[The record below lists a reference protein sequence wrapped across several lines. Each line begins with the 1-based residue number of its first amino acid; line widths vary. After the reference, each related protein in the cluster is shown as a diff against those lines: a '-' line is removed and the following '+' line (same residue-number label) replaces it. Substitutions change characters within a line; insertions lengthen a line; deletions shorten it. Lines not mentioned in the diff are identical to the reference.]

1 MYYFECKGKFL
12 YFSYNYYLY
21 TVDVKPTRRT
31 FVITDNL
38 STTSLCGAPV
48 RITKLIQ
55 VYADNSY
62 TFKTKQASSVY
73 NCTTR
78 F

>member
-12 YFSYNYYLY
+12 YFLYYYYLY
-21 TVDVKPTRRT
+21 NVDVKPTRRT

-55 VYADNSY
+55 VYADNSHK
-62 TFKTKQASSVY
+62 FKTQQTSSVY
-73 NCTTR
+73 NNITR